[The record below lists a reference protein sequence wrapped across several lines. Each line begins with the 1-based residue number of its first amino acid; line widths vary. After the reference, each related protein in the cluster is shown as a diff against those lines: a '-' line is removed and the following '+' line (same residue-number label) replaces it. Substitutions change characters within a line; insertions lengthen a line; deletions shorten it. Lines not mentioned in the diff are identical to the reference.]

1 MIKIYISG
9 NRADVIEREPLTSGT
24 FGKVLNFAFT
34 EDWRLLIKYAVF
46 EGSGRRIAL
55 TNIGDS
61 CIIPHEVLAK
71 HGGALRVGVY
81 GRTADGSAATPTIY
95 AQLGIIQ
102 RGADP
107 NADPST
113 KPTLPVWAQI
123 QAQIGDLSNLTTE
136 DKTNLVAAINEAAKS
151 GGGSGGGKDGT
162 GIESIT
168 YKGEDEYGGNMY
180 TVLLTDGTSYDITA
194 PKGAAGADGITPH
207 IGDNGNWYLGTTDTG
222 KPSRG
227 ETGLQGP
234 AGAKGDKGDPGDDI
248 VDTVNITAPAYTNK
262 IPASVDADGD
272 VYNGVGYKS
281 GVYLDS
287 AGAEISGQNV
297 VVSGYIPVKKGD
309 IIRIKDVSQANIDTS
324 LTLTL
329 TAAKAGTAGC
339 GKSIASIQ
347 GNGVYGT
354 ITINGNVATWDTS
367 SIGYYFW
374 NDFAWLRVT
383 THSVDAVVTVNEEIK
398 ETITTQKILK
408 ENVKVKKANVDFDI
422 ASPLLSGK
430 TVVCFGDSIFG
441 MTRDRTSVPAWAAA
455 FTGAQVYNVGFGGCR
470 MAVHPTSGYAAFS
483 MWALAEAIAD
493 GKYTA
498 QDAQASSGA
507 DYFPQQL
514 AILKSIDF
522 AAVDMAVIHYG
533 TNDFTGNVVIDDA
546 TNGDNTATLC
556 GALRYAIGKL
566 QTAYPKL
573 RIFVSLPIYRKWDS
587 VGSESYTNGNGNTLR
602 EFGAALASV
611 ADEFNCPC
619 IDGYKTL
626 GINAANAA
634 AFLADGTH
642 LNDYG
647 RQVFGEY
654 IGGCLAAPSSPHGEK
669 GEDAAADR
677 TLGLTGATVGQIAK
691 ITAVDASGVP
701 TAWSPVDMPSGGGG
715 DGGAKEF
722 RLIQSITLD
731 EQLDR
736 VDISVDSSGNAFAL
750 HEVYVMLAAQ
760 SYDDSAADV
769 HFLPNGLWTSTSPY
783 ITSAVKASKSSE
795 TWKNNMS
802 FHAVYADGVIYS
814 EQLPAKGV
822 NNNLTSSFAANQAI
836 ITKISIVCKLAAGC
850 TFLVIGR

>member
-1 MIKIYISG
+1 M
-9 NRADVIEREPLTSGT
+9 
-24 FGKVLNFAFT
+24 
-34 EDWRLLIKYAVF
+34 
-46 EGSGRRIAL
+46 
-55 TNIGDS
+55 
-61 CIIPHEVLAK
+61 
-71 HGGALRVGVY
+71 
-81 GRTADGSAATPTIY
+81 
-95 AQLGIIQ
+95 
-102 RGADP
+102 
-107 NADPST
+107 
-113 KPTLPVWAQI
+113 
-123 QAQIGDLSNLTTE
+123 
-136 DKTNLVAAINEAAKS
+136 
-151 GGGSGGGKDGT
+151 
-162 GIESIT
+162 
-168 YKGEDEYGGNMY
+168 
-180 TVLLTDGTSYDITA
+180 
-194 PKGAAGADGITPH
+194 
-207 IGDNGNWYLGTTDTG
+207 
-222 KPSRG
+222 
-227 ETGLQGP
+227 
-234 AGAKGDKGDPGDDI
+234 
-248 VDTVNITAPAYTNK
+248 
-262 IPASVDADGD
+262 
-272 VYNGVGYKS
+272 
-281 GVYLDS
+281 
-287 AGAEISGQNV
+287 
-297 VVSGYIPVKKGD
+297 
-309 IIRIKDVSQANIDTS
+309 
-324 LTLTL
+324 TL

-374 NDFAWLRVT
+374 DNFAWLRVT

-398 ETITTQKILK
+398 ETITTRKILK

-441 MTRDRTSVPAWAAA
+441 MTRDSTSVPAWAAA

-602 EFGAALASV
+602 EFGMAMASV

-654 IGGCLAAPSSPHGEK
+654 IGGCLAAPSSPQGEK
-669 GEDAAADR
+669 GEDATADR
-677 TLGLTGATVGQIAK
+677 TLGLTGATVDQIAK

-701 TAWSPVDMPSGGGG
+701 TAWSPVDMPEGGGG
-715 DGGAKEF
+715 ETMNFSWKHIRDVELTPDILEAIVSTTDAGAAFSCDEIMLEF
-722 RLIQSITLD
+722 TPNLEGYFYVRASQNALMSKNVSIWVTNSKYSQIHVGL
-731 EQLDR
+731 L
-736 VDISVDSSGNAFAL
+736 NKK
-750 HEVYVMLAAQ
+750 LA
-760 SYDDSAADV
+760 
-769 HFLPNGLWTSTSPY
+769 
-783 ITSAVKASKSSE
+783 ITSAFRTDGSLGFS
-795 TWKNNMS
+795 NN
-802 FHAVYADGVIYS
+802 YGGNADID
-814 EQLPAKGV
+814 
-822 NNNLTSSFAANQAI
+822 
-836 ITKISIVCKLAAGC
+836 KISTIVFGASSSVGVAFTVK
-850 TFLVIGR
+850 IWGR